1 MPETESTPAL
11 GAPASDRRAAL
22 GLPPVASALTWRQR
36 AEGLAAALGTTPVRL
51 AAGGAVAALVVA
63 ALAWTLLAPP
73 GAGGDSP
80 GSGGPG
86 GAARRAAALPMA
98 AHSSTTAAPAPTG
111 ADPAEVVV
119 DAAGAVARPGVY
131 QVPARS
137 RVADVLT
144 AAGGPGPDADLD
156 QVNLA
161 ATVADGDRVYIPHK
175 GERPPDASAAAGA
188 PGAQPLDLNQATV
201 DQLDALPG
209 VGPSTARAI
218 VAWRTEHGRFRRV
231 DDLLDVRGIGPAKL
245 DALRSE
251 VRV

>member
-1 MPETESTPAL
+1 VPETESPPAL
-11 GAPASDRRAAL
+11 GALASDRRAAL
-22 GLPPVASALTWRQR
+22 GLPPVAGPPTWRAR

-51 AAGGAVAALVVA
+51 AAGGAVAVVVVA

-73 GAGGDSP
+73 AGGGAGGAA
-80 GSGGPG
+80 GASG
-86 GAARRAAALPMA
+86 RAAALPMA
-98 AHSSTTAAPAPTG
+98 AHASTTAASA

-137 RVADVLT
+137 RVADVLA

-161 ATVADGDRVYIPHK
+161 APVADGDRVYIPRK

-188 PGAQPLDLNQATV
+188 PGVQPLDLNQATV

-209 VGPSTARAI
+209 VGPSTAHAI

-231 DDLLDVRGIGPAKL
+231 DDLLEVRGIGPAKL
-245 DALRSE
+245 DALRPE

>member
-1 MPETESTPAL
+1 VPETESPPAP
-11 GAPASDRRAAL
+11 GALAPDRRAAL
-22 GLPPVASALTWRQR
+22 GLPPVVAPPTWRQR

-51 AAGGAVAALVVA
+51 AAGAAVAVVVAA
-63 ALAWTLLAPP
+63 ALAWTLFASP
-73 GAGGDSP
+73 GPGSTS
-80 GSGGPG
+80 GSGGAG
-86 GAARRAAALPMA
+86 GAARRAAALPVA
-98 AHSSTTAAPAPTG
+98 SHTPTTAAPS

-137 RVADVLT
+137 RVADVLA

-161 ATVADGDRVYIPHK
+161 APVADGDRVYIPRK

-218 VAWRTEHGRFRRV
+218 VAWRTEHGPFRRV
-231 DDLLDVRGIGPAKL
+231 DDLLEVRGIGPAKL